1 MTGFEM
7 CRWICSIQ
15 YICKGSLQMHGI
27 DKLLWA
33 ARWCQDETARIT
45 VLGRMAISLPLVLA
59 TEKKSGNNETTELAE
74 TGRTGS
80 ASVILSVA
88 MWLFYGFGQLIRH
101 SSNVNL
107 FAIIETFDLYI
118 GGPVDLASC
127 VHVILLYTLQ
137 ARLQRYPHSWIF
149 MVIPDHSSPSDFFG
163 VSTPKDLR
171 LCRLILFGVLFGCA
185 ADAVVMVSPVGA
197 SQW

>member
-1 MTGFEM
+1 MQYPIYLQRFLADAWHRQAPLSGTLVPGWNRSHHCAGSHGHLPSPGVGHREEIRKQRNDRTG
-7 CRWICSIQ
+7 RNW
-15 YICKGSLQMHGI
+15 
-27 DKLLWA
+27 
-33 ARWCQDETARIT
+33 
-45 VLGRMAISLPLVLA
+45 
-59 TEKKSGNNETTELAE
+59 E